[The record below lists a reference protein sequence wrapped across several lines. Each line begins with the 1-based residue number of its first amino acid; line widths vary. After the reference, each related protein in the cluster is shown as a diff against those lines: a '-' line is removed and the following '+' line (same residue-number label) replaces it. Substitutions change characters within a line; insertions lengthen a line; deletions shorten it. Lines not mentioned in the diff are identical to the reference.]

1 MISIAMTTYN
11 GERFLE
17 EQLRSINEQT
27 TLPNELVVC
36 DDGSTD
42 RTLEILAQFAKRALF
57 PVRIIIN
64 IPDWAGGKTLS
75 KRRRY
80 AVPTTL
86 HFATR
91 MTSGSRRNWPSSSH
105 T

>member
-17 EQLRSINEQT
+17 EQLRSLTEQT

-42 RTLEILAQFAKRALF
+42 RTGNPGA
-57 PVRIIIN
+57 VRQARI
-64 IPDWAGGKTLS
+64 
-75 KRRRY
+75 
-80 AVPTTL
+80 V
-86 HFATR
+86 
-91 MTSGSRRNWPSSSH
+91 SGQDRH
-105 T
+105 